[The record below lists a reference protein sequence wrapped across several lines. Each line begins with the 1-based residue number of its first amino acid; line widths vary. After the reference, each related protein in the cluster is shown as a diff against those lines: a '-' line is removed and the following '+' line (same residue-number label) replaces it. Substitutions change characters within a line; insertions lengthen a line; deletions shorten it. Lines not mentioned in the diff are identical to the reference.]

1 MLFMIMAFVAIGL
14 YTMMYIRYMDELF
27 ERIRHHFLWGWAAS
41 FLSLLIFILVVIM
54 GVHRFGLL
62 IMMTGM
68 LVITRFLYRMSK
80 TQMIYASSL
89 YVFAVFSSRGI
100 IVSIFSL
107 AQHKSIGQV
116 LTEKYYYLILFL
128 AVILS
133 ISINWILRVKLA
145 PDDLSKHLVNNSS
158 QLLIVAIFLLTQ
170 IFYLLLINNGRFLT
184 LEGNW
189 FSVLYLASCLI
200 SKGGFVLIVYH
211 TLKVSI
217 LLQYE
222 HKTLL
227 LQEQLNRQMNHYH
240 SYQDFTKSFR
250 VFRHDFMQMMSGIKS
265 LLQSGEQE
273 KAISL
278 MDEIYDTMR
287 NNVHIHNIYSN
298 NMLLDAILQDTANIC
313 KSRKIEFTATL
324 HLPDRLPLSDLE
336 TIRIFSNLLSNS
348 VEACSIMDPSTKRFL
363 RIHGAS
369 INGWMFVEIVNSF
382 NGLLKQSKGKLVT
395 TKSNKDFHGMGL
407 SIVEEIVQSIRGFIL
422 IDPHVDKRVFVVKI
436 HLPLEIAVPQGDRSK

>member
-1 MLFMIMAFVAIGL
+1 MLFMIMAFAAIGF
-14 YTMMYIRYMDELF
+14 YSMMYIRYMDELF
-27 ERIRHHFLWGWAAS
+27 ERAHSHSLGGWAGS
-41 FLSLLIFILVVIM
+41 LFSLLIFFLVITM
-54 GVHRFGLL
+54 GFHRFGLL
-62 IMMTGM
+62 IMMAGM
-68 LVITRFLYRMSK
+68 LVITRFLYRMNRI
-80 TQMIYASSL
+80 QMIYASSL

-100 IVSIFSL
+100 VVSIFSL
-107 AQHKSIGQV
+107 AQQKSIGQV
-116 LTEKYYYLILFL
+116 LTERYYYLILFL
-128 AVILS
+128 AVVLS

-145 PDDLSKHLVNNSS
+145 PDDLGKHLINNSS

-170 IFYLLLINNGRFLT
+170 IFYLLLINNGRFLA

-200 SKGGFVLIVYH
+200 SKGGFVLIIYH

-227 LQEQLNRQMNHYH
+227 LQEQLNRQMNHYR

-250 VFRHDFMQMMSGIKS
+250 VFRHDFIQMMSGVKS

-273 KAISL
+273 KAIRL

-287 NNVHIHNIYSN
+287 SKVHIHNMYAN
-298 NMLLDAILQDTANIC
+298 HMLLDAILQDTANIC
-313 KSRKIEFTATL
+313 KNREIEFIATL
-324 HLPDRLPLSDLE
+324 HLPDQLPLGDLE

-348 VEACSIMDPSTKRFL
+348 VEACTIMEPSAKRFL
-363 RIHGAS
+363 RINGAS

-382 NGLLKQSKGKLVT
+382 NGLLKQVKGKLVT
-395 TKSNKDFHGMGL
+395 TKSNKDYHGMGL
-407 SIVEEIVQSIRGFIL
+407 SIVEEIVQSVGGFIL
-422 IDPHVDKRVFVVKI
+422 IDPHVEKRVFVVKLHI
-436 HLPLEIAVPQGDRSK
+436 PLEITVN